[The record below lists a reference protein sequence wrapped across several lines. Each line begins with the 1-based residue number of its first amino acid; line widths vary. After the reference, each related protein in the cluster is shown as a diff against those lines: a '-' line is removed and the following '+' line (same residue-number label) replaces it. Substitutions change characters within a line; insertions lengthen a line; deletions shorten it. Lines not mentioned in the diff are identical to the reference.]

1 MKKVLMMIMV
11 VGVGMTCP
19 QTGRAEIIPHDLP
32 TIEALISQ
40 HKKNMSAEDAS
51 NQQLAANASI
61 KAMVRE
67 VAKKYDEVKTILD
80 KKSNDALSYIALA
93 GEMSQ
98 CVTPWLVR

>member
-19 QTGRAEIIPHDLP
+19 QTGRAGIIPHDLP

-61 KAMVRE
+61 KAMPR
-67 VAKKYDEVKTILD
+67 
-80 KKSNDALSYIALA
+80 N
-93 GEMSQ
+93 MM
-98 CVTPWLVR
+98 R